1 MEKPFYNYEAAKSA
15 TEKYT
20 IEYLKYLKYLKY
32 LTEKIFL
39 KMKPLIN

>member
-1 MEKPFYNYEAAKSA
+1 MENPSYNYEAAKSA

-20 IEYLKYLKYLKY
+20 IEYLKYLKYL
-32 LTEKIFL
+32 TEKIFL